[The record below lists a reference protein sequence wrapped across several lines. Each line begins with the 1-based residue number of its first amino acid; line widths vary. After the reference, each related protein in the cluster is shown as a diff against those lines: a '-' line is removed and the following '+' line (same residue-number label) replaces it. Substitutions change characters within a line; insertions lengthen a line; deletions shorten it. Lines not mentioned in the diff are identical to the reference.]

1 MAERTAKLQEAL
13 DRAQTLAEQLEDRNL
28 ALEAANRQLRDLE
41 RLKGDLLK
49 RIAHELNTPVTAIQ
63 TASRI
68 LARYD
73 EMPPER
79 AVKFVEIIT
88 QEATRLAELISS
100 SLQAL
105 VLGVPEGRPAPT
117 AVEIPDLL
125 RRVLAPLKGDVAAKH
140 LTVQV
145 KVASGLDEIVG
156 DGDQIEAALRAVVR
170 NAIDFNRDG
179 GSLVVTVRT
188 LRRGAVALVEMRIE
202 DTGVGI
208 PAEDLPHVSEVFW
221 QGGNVLT
228 AKPRGLGLGL
238 AVARRVAENHGGT
251 LEVASEEGKGTVVS
265 LLFPVAGAPQ
275 P

>member
-1 MAERTAKLQEAL
+1 M
-13 DRAQTLAEQLEDRNL
+13 
-28 ALEAANRQLRDLE
+28 RDLE

-63 TASRI
+63 TAGRI

-73 EMPPER
+73 EMPPEK

-117 AVEIPDLL
+117 AVEVTELL

-140 LTVQV
+140 LAVQV
-145 KVASGLDEIVG
+145 KVASGLEEIVG

-170 NAIDFNRDG
+170 NAVDFNRDG
-179 GSLVVTVRT
+179 GSLVMTVRP
-188 LRRGAVALVEMRIE
+188 LRRGAVAMVEMRVE

-208 PAEDLPHVSEVFW
+208 PAQDLPHVSEVFW

-251 LEVASEEGKGTVVS
+251 LEVTSEEGKGTVVS
-265 LLFPVAGAPQ
+265 LLFPVAGAQPQ
-275 P
+275 